1 MGAWTILGSSEALL
15 ACPLLVLLD
24 LSLMNNYK
32 LLDALL
38 CLPTFH
44 VEAALP
50 PSTFFRGKLRVL
62 KDV

>member
-1 MGAWTILGSSEALL
+1 MGTWLILASNEALL
-15 ACPLLVLLD
+15 ACTLLVLLN

-32 LLDALL
+32 LLNAGL

-62 KDV
+62 